1 MQGALA
7 YGCGQCLPC
16 RIARR
21 EVWTTRQTLEA
32 MTHEENC
39 FVTLTYSDNDL
50 PAGDNLDPLALRLFL
65 KRLRKRLSPTL
76 FRFYGVGEY
85 GDQSQRPH
93 YHLSLFGVSGRT
105 DVGPRGK
112 LTHWGVSQAIQES
125 WPFGHTLCLEFNHQT
140 ARYVSGYVT
149 KKLTNKND
157 PRLGGRNPEFARM
170 SNRPG
175 VGARAVPQMAAAL
188 AAVHT
193 LGDGSILRLN
203 GKKQF
208 VGPYLARKLL
218 EAREPDAKVV
228 QQFKDERSLERSI
241 KMQALYENSQPNTE
255 VLTIRQAYQNSVLQ
269 QVRTL
274 ENRLKIHAKRV
285 TL

>member
-21 EVWTTRQTLEA
+21 EIWTTRQTLES

-39 FVTLTYSDNDL
+39 FVTLTYADHSL
-50 PAGDNLDPLALRLFL
+50 PEGSSLDPLALRLFL

-85 GDQSQRPH
+85 GDESSRPH

-112 LTHWGVSQAIQES
+112 VTHWGVSEAIQKS
-125 WPFGHTLCLEFNHQT
+125 WDFGNTLTLEFNHQT

-149 KKLTNKND
+149 KKLTNKDD
-157 PRLGGRNPEFARM
+157 PRLNGRSPEFARM

-175 VGARAVPQMAAAL
+175 IGATIIPDLSKTLSNVPQ
-188 AAVHT
+188 

-208 VGPYLARKLL
+208 IGPYLARKLL
-218 EAREPDAKVV
+218 EARSPDEKMV
-228 QQFKDERSLERSI
+228 QQFKDERSYERSI
-241 KMQALYENSQPNTE
+241 KMQALLQDQEPNKE

-274 ENRLKIHAKRV
+274 ENRFKIHAKRI